1 MWRRRARLLG
11 VAMRQA
17 RRYPLRSLLVV
28 GCAAMGVA
36 GAVTA
41 VNYASA
47 GRQQVLQQIQKLGTN
62 VVTISAEQS
71 RNVAGRARTGAIV
84 TTLQQGDHAAL
95 RREIPDILR
104 ASAVATTGQRL
115 KGNGQ
120 SKFAAVVGVEP
131 SYFPIR
137 NWTIAHGMAFDA
149 ADQRRAARV
158 ALLGATLA
166 RDLFGD
172 SSPVGERLFINRIP
186 FEIVG
191 VLRERGPGLDAVDE
205 DQQVYV
211 PLSAAMRRVM
221 NVDHYSSLV
230 LEIADWRSM
239 DRTSAAIGDLLRER
253 HRIRAGQQ
261 DDFRVLNQKTLVD
274 AQLQAASQLGFFV
287 RWIGLSALMMSGL
300 GVLAMAW
307 IAVRDRTREI
317 GTRRALGATAA
328 DVFLQFAGEAV
339 TLAAFGAI
347 AGLGLGWGL
356 SRLVAARAQLP
367 FVFEVDAAALALLA
381 ALLLNVL
388 FASWPALRAARLDPI
403 AALRH
408 E

>member
-1 MWRRRARLLG
+1 
-11 VAMRQA
+11 
-17 RRYPLRSLLVV
+17 
-28 GCAAMGVA
+28 MGVA

-41 VNYASA
+41 VNYASG

-62 VVTISAEQS
+62 VVTISAAQS
-71 RNVAGRARTGAIV
+71 RSVAGRARTGAIV
-84 TTLQQGDHAAL
+84 TTLQHSDYAAL
-95 RREIPDILR
+95 RREIPDIVR
-104 ASAVATTGQRL
+104 ASAVATSGQRL
-115 KGNGQ
+115 KANGQ
-120 SKFAAVVGVEP
+120 SKPALVVGVEP
-131 SYFPIR
+131 DYFLIR
-137 NWTIAHGMAFDA
+137 DWTIAHGMAFDS
-149 ADQRRAARV
+149 ADQRRSARV

-166 RDLFGD
+166 SDLFGELP
-172 SSPVGERLFINRIP
+172 PVGERLFVNRIP

-191 VLRERGPGLDAVDE
+191 VLRERGQGLDAVNE

-211 PLSAAMRRVM
+211 PLTTAMRRVM
-221 NVDHYSSLV
+221 NVDHYSSMV
-230 LEIADWRSM
+230 LEIADWKSM
-239 DRTSAAIGDLLRER
+239 DRTSTTIGGLLRER
-253 HRIRAGQQ
+253 HRIRTGQE
-261 DDFRVLNQKTLVD
+261 DDFSVLNQKTLVD
-274 AQLQAASQLGFFV
+274 AQLQAASQLAFFV

-328 DVFLQFAGEAV
+328 DVFLQFAGEAAA
-339 TLAAFGAI
+339 LAALGAI
-347 AGLGLGWGL
+347 AGLGLGWGV

-367 FVFEVDAAALALLA
+367 FVFEFDTAALALLA

-388 FASWPALRAARLDPI
+388 FASWPALRAARMDPI